1 MQHGGIYDT
10 EKELGKMELKDLKA
24 GDKVIVSGRWDRAI
38 KEVQKITPAGY
49 IKVGGRLY
57 NLDGSQRGGDFYSRF
72 QLEIATPELIRTV
85 ADEILIKTVLNHIH
99 NVKKLTIEQAR
110 AIAAILTEDVEPKSG
125 TELIHCD

>member
-1 MQHGGIYDT
+1 MQHGGISDT

-24 GDKVIVSGRWDRAI
+24 GDKVVVSGRWDRAI

-49 IKVGGRLY
+49 IKVGDRLY

-85 ADEILIKTVLNHIH
+85 ADEILMKTVLNHIH